1 MTMTSRRDALQAFLA
16 TLAALACSHQP
27 DVIVKTGEDK
37 KLTEE
42 QIDADPVPLLPGG
55 AVGVLSLDAQALFNS
70 SFGEKTRAVVEKRM
84 PLPPSAG
91 FEPKRDLTHIWL
103 GFYSMQGADMAGV
116 ARGTFDRQKIEA
128 AADGV
133 QQTPF
138 GVPVVK
144 SSYAGRTLCT
154 AGTIG
159 FSVISAK
166 TALIGNDT
174 GMRRALDRINEGRA
188 KKQLPPYMDKL
199 MASSQAPIIAGADF
213 TSSPLPD
220 AARQE
225 LKFLAG
231 ARTLALIG
239 NYEPPGL
246 NLAGTLT
253 YESPEA
259 AQTGA
264 QNLVSLR
271 VMVERVAPFL
281 ALMGIGQP
289 IRKLE
294 AEPKESEVS
303 FVLAADG
310 VAVAALLDKAQ
321 DMFLRH

>member
-1 MTMTSRRDALQAFLA
+1 MMQPSRREALQALLA
-16 TLAALACSHQP
+16 GIAALACTHKQ

-37 KLTEE
+37 KLTDA

-55 AVGVLSLDAQALFNS
+55 AVGVLSLDAQALYNS
-70 SFGEKTRAVVEKRM
+70 MFGEKIRAVVEKRM
-84 PLPPSAG
+84 PLPPAAG
-91 FEPKRDLTHIWL
+91 FEPKRDLTHVWL
-103 GFYSMQGADMAGV
+103 GFYSMSGVDMAGV
-116 ARGTFDRQKIEA
+116 ARGSFDRQKIEA

-159 FSVISAK
+159 FSVITPK

-188 KKQLPPYMDKL
+188 KKQLPAYMDKL
-199 MASSQAPIIAGADF
+199 LGSSKAPIIAGADF

-225 LKFLAG
+225 LKFLKG
-231 ARTLALIG
+231 ARTLALVG
-239 NYEPPGL
+239 NYEAPGL

-253 YESPEA
+253 YDSAEA
-259 AQTGA
+259 AQAGA

-281 ALMGIGQP
+281 ALLGIGQP
-289 IRKLE
+289 IRQLE
-294 AEPKESEVS
+294 ARPLASEVS

-310 VAVAALLDKAQ
+310 AAVAALLDKAQ
-321 DMFLRH
+321 DMFLRN